1 MFYLSTYYRKVA
13 EKATGTGHVT
23 TTTPIPTTIPTNG
36 ECCDGAA
43 WVPECGMPGI
53 FLPRLMI
60 QAYKFPKIRHNF
72 MI

>member
-1 MFYLSTYYRKVA
+1 MEITNKKFILNLSTYHRKVA

-23 TTTPIPTTIPTNG
+23 TTTPIPTTIPSNG

-53 FLPRLMI
+53 FFYLDS
-60 QAYKFPKIRHNF
+60 
-72 MI
+72 